1 MRFAGRAEEDY
12 SLQLTSL
19 IDVVFLLLIFFM
31 VSTSFVDFTRR
42 MDILLPESKKST
54 QVERVENFLL
64 EVGVEKKLSLNG
76 EAVSLTDLERRLKAA
91 RKNRTKK
98 TLIIKADKRLDYGFV
113 VQIMGISFSAGIR
126 DISVAVKE

>member
-1 MRFAGRAEEDY
+1 MRFASRAEEDY

-31 VSTSFVDFTRR
+31 VSTTFVDFSRR
-42 MDILLPESKKST
+42 MDIQLPESKKST
-54 QVERVENFLL
+54 QVAEAQNFLL

-76 EAVSLTDLERRLKAA
+76 EAVSMADLERRLKLSRQKPGKRA
-91 RKNRTKK
+91 
-98 TLIIKADKRLDYGFV
+98 LVIKADKRLDYGFV

>member
-1 MRFAGRAEEDY
+1 MRFAARQEEDY

-42 MDILLPESKKST
+42 MDIQLPDSKQST
-54 QVERVENFLL
+54 EVERVESFLL
-64 EVGVEKKLSLNG
+64 EVGVEKRLTLNG
-76 EAVSLTDLERRLKAA
+76 KDVTIEELERRLDEAK
-91 RKNRTKK
+91 RKPGRRI
-98 TLIIKADKRLDYGFV
+98 LIIKADKRLDYGFV
-113 VQIMGISFSAGIR
+113 VRIMGISFSAGIR

>member
-1 MRFAGRAEEDY
+1 VRFASKTEEDY

-42 MDILLPESKKST
+42 MDILLPQSKKST
-54 QVERVENFLL
+54 EVERVENFLL
-64 EVGVEKKLSLNG
+64 EVGVEKKLTLNG
-76 EAVSLTDLERRLKAA
+76 KDITIDDLERRLMEA
-91 RKNRTKK
+91 RRTPGRR

-113 VQIMGISFSAGIR
+113 VRIMGISFSAGIR

>member
-1 MRFAGRAEEDY
+1 MRFAPGSEEDY

-42 MDILLPESKKST
+42 MDIQLPQSKKSAE
-54 QVERVENFLL
+54 VARAENFLL
-64 EVGVEKKLSLNG
+64 EIGMERKLTLNG
-76 EAVSLTDLERRLKAA
+76 KEITIDALERRLLEA
-91 RKNRTKK
+91 RRAPGRR

-113 VQIMGISFSAGIR
+113 VRIMGISFSAGIR
-126 DISVAVKE
+126 DISVAVKQ

>member
-1 MRFAGRAEEDY
+1 MRFTPRGEEDY

-42 MDILLPESKKST
+42 MDILLPESKEST

-64 EVGVEKKLSLNG
+64 EVGVEKKLTLNG
-76 EAVSLTDLERRLKAA
+76 EAVSFEDLERRLKQA
-91 RKNRTKK
+91 RKKPGKR

-113 VQIMGISFSAGIR
+113 VQIMGVSFSAGIR

>member
-1 MRFAGRAEEDY
+1 MRFASRTEEDY

-31 VSTSFVDFTRR
+31 VSTTFVDFSRR

-54 QVERVENFLL
+54 EIAEAQNFLL

-76 EAVSLTDLERRLKAA
+76 EAVSLADLERRLKQA
-91 RKNRTKK
+91 RKKPGKRTL
-98 TLIIKADKRLDYGFV
+98 TIKADKRLDYGFV
-113 VQIMGISFSAGIR
+113 VQIMGISFAAGIR

>member
-1 MRFAGRAEEDY
+1 MRFASKTEEDY

-42 MDILLPESKKST
+42 MDILLPQSKKST
-54 QVERVENFLL
+54 EVERVENFLL
-64 EVGVEKKLSLNG
+64 EVGVEKKLTLNG
-76 EAVSLTDLERRLKAA
+76 KDITIDDLERRLMEA
-91 RKNRTKK
+91 RRTPGRR

-113 VQIMGISFSAGIR
+113 VRIMGISFSAEIR

>member
-1 MRFAGRAEEDY
+1 MRFASRAEEDY

-31 VSTSFVDFTRR
+31 VSTTFVDFSRR

-54 QVERVENFLL
+54 EVAKAQNFLL

-76 EAVSLTDLERRLKAA
+76 EAVSFADLERRLK
-91 RKNRTKK
+91 RSREKPGKR

>member
-1 MRFAGRAEEDY
+1 MRFGSKTEDDY

-42 MDILLPESKKST
+42 MDILLPQSKTST
-54 QVERVENFLL
+54 EVERVENFLL

-76 EAVSLTDLERRLKAA
+76 KEITIDELERRLMEAKRAPG
-91 RKNRTKK
+91 RRI
-98 TLIIKADKRLDYGFV
+98 LIIKADKRLDYGFV

>member
-1 MRFAGRAEEDY
+1 MRFAPRGEEDY

-64 EVGVEKKLSLNG
+64 EVGVEKKLTLNG
-76 EAVSLTDLERRLKAA
+76 EAVSLEDLERRLKRA
-91 RKNRTKK
+91 REKPGKR

>member
-1 MRFAGRAEEDY
+1 MRFASRTEEDY

-31 VSTSFVDFTRR
+31 VSTTFVDFTRR
-42 MDILLPESKKST
+42 MDILLPKSKESTEVSKA
-54 QVERVENFLL
+54 QNFLL

-76 EAVSLTDLERRLKAA
+76 EAVTFADLERRLKQA
-91 RKNRTKK
+91 RKKPGKRTL
-98 TLIIKADKRLDYGFV
+98 TIKADKRLDYGFV
-113 VQIMGISFSAGIR
+113 VQIMGVSFAAGIR

>member
-1 MRFAGRAEEDY
+1 VRFGSKTEDDY

-42 MDILLPESKKST
+42 MDILLPQSKTST
-54 QVERVENFLL
+54 EVERVENFLL
-64 EVGVEKKLSLNG
+64 EVGIEKKLSLNG
-76 EAVSLTDLERRLKAA
+76 KEITIDELERRLMEAKRAPG
-91 RKNRTKK
+91 RRI
-98 TLIIKADKRLDYGFV
+98 LIIKADKRLDYGFV

>member
-1 MRFAGRAEEDY
+1 MRFASKTEEDY

-42 MDILLPESKKST
+42 MDILLPQSKKST
-54 QVERVENFLL
+54 EVERVENFLL
-64 EVGVEKKLSLNG
+64 EVGVEKKLTLNG
-76 EAVSLTDLERRLKAA
+76 KDITIDDLERRLMEA
-91 RKNRTKK
+91 RRTPGRR

-113 VQIMGISFSAGIR
+113 VRIMGISFTAGIR

>member
-1 MRFAGRAEEDY
+1 
-12 SLQLTSL
+12 L

-42 MDILLPESKKST
+42 MDILLPQSKTST
-54 QVERVENFLL
+54 EVERVENFLL
-64 EVGVEKKLSLNG
+64 EVGVEKKLTLNG
-76 EAVSLTDLERRLKAA
+76 KEITIDELERRLMEAKRAPG
-91 RKNRTKK
+91 RRI
-98 TLIIKADKRLDYGFV
+98 LIIKADKRLDYGFV

>member
-1 MRFAGRAEEDY
+1 MRFAPGSEEDY

-42 MDILLPESKKST
+42 MDIQLPQSKKSAE
-54 QVERVENFLL
+54 VARAENFLL
-64 EVGVEKKLSLNG
+64 EIGVDRKLTLNG
-76 EAVSLTDLERRLKAA
+76 KEITIDALERRLLEA
-91 RKNRTKK
+91 RRAPGRR

-113 VQIMGISFSAGIR
+113 VRIMGISFSAGIR
-126 DISVAVKE
+126 DISVAVKQ

>member
-1 MRFAGRAEEDY
+1 MRFASKTEEDY

-19 IDVVFLLLIFFM
+19 IDVVFLLLIFFT

-42 MDILLPESKKST
+42 MDILLPQSKKST
-54 QVERVENFLL
+54 EVERVENFLL
-64 EVGVEKKLSLNG
+64 EVGVEKKLTLNG
-76 EAVSLTDLERRLKAA
+76 KDITIDDLERRLMEA
-91 RKNRTKK
+91 RRTPGRR

-113 VQIMGISFSAGIR
+113 VRIMGISFSAEIR

>member
-1 MRFAGRAEEDY
+1 VRFASKTEEDY

-42 MDILLPESKKST
+42 MDILLPQSKKST
-54 QVERVENFLL
+54 EVERVENFLL
-64 EVGVEKKLSLNG
+64 EVGVEKKLTLNG
-76 EAVSLTDLERRLKAA
+76 KDITIDDLERRLMEA
-91 RKNRTKK
+91 RRTPGRR

-113 VQIMGISFSAGIR
+113 VRIMGISFSAEIR

>member
-1 MRFAGRAEEDY
+1 MRFAPGSEEDY

-42 MDILLPESKKST
+42 MDIQLPQSKKSAE
-54 QVERVENFLL
+54 VSRAENFLL
-64 EVGVEKKLSLNG
+64 EIGVKRKLTLNG
-76 EAVSLTDLERRLKAA
+76 KEITIDALERRLLEA
-91 RKNRTKK
+91 RRAPGRR

-113 VQIMGISFSAGIR
+113 VRIMGISFSAGIR
-126 DISVAVKE
+126 DISVAVKQ

>member
-1 MRFAGRAEEDY
+1 MRFAPGSEEDY

-42 MDILLPESKKST
+42 MDIQLPQSKKSAE
-54 QVERVENFLL
+54 VARAENFLL
-64 EVGVEKKLSLNG
+64 EIGVERKLTLNG
-76 EAVSLTDLERRLKAA
+76 KEITIDALERRLLEA
-91 RKNRTKK
+91 RRAPGRR

-113 VQIMGISFSAGIR
+113 VRIMGISFSAGIR
-126 DISVAVKE
+126 DISVAVKQ

>member
-1 MRFAGRAEEDY
+1 MRFTKRAEEDY
-12 SLQLTSL
+12 NLQLTSL

-54 QVERVENFLL
+54 EVEQVENFLL

-76 EAVSLTDLERRLKAA
+76 EAVSFTDLERRLKASQKK
-91 RKNRTKK
+91 RSKK

-113 VQIMGISFSAGIR
+113 VQIMGISFAAGIR
-126 DISVAVKE
+126 DMSVAVKE

>member
-1 MRFAGRAEEDY
+1 MRFVSKTEEDY

-42 MDILLPESKKST
+42 MDILLPQSKKST
-54 QVERVENFLL
+54 EVERVENFLL
-64 EVGVEKKLSLNG
+64 EVGVEKKLTLNG
-76 EAVSLTDLERRLKAA
+76 KDITIDDLERRLMEA
-91 RKNRTKK
+91 RRTPGRR

-113 VQIMGISFSAGIR
+113 VRIMGISFSAGIR